1 MTLIKFLN
9 VKRWSSRVVGF
20 LMKLWNFHRV
30 HWEAEATRKSWDK
43 QRSSG
48 RRSNQSDNLCSSWPS
63 IKYSGNQ
70 IFLRWKKYIILFNY
84 LEGNV
89 ILINMRSGKP
99 NTYRIVTNKSAM
111 QFNRNIAFLKKMKGA
126 NASNIYCFWKCVRL
140 SRIRFKLVFENEH
153 VVNIL

>member
-1 MTLIKFLN
+1 MF
-9 VKRWSSRVVGF
+9 V
-20 LMKLWNFHRV
+20 
-30 HWEAEATRKSWDK
+30 E
-43 QRSSG
+43 
-48 RRSNQSDNLCSSWPS
+48 
-63 IKYSGNQ
+63 YSGNQ

-89 ILINMRSGKP
+89 ILINMRSCKP